1 MNTLTFNGNT
11 LTTIDQEDQIWLT
24 SSELATALG
33 YKTADSVTRIFNR
46 NKDEFSSNM
55 TRIVETVKLTAS
67 CKTKALTVK
76 SNESTESVVS
86 SKTKGLRAK
95 IRIFSLRGCH
105 LLAMFAR
112 TDIAKAF
119 RVWVLDILEREVKTT
134 SHQRIPLRQACDR
147 LAVGNM
153 LISDAYKV
161 VTSHYGVEHI
171 DQIPESKLP
180 EAVAFVYDV
189 ILAKKEDVSTNQT
202 YSENVGN
209 LVRHMYYI
217 SSWFRSVRVPLNMMN
232 PAIVSE
238 VSGHMTS
245 GVFSAQILNG
255 QIAER
260 FNPMISNDVQ
270 WSVKPH

>member
-1 MNTLTFNGNT
+1 MNALTFNGNT
-11 LTTIDQEDQIWLT
+11 LTTINQDDQVWLT
-24 SSELATALG
+24 SSDLATALG
-33 YKTADSVTRIFNR
+33 YKHIKSLNRIYNS
-46 NKDEFSSNM
+46 NADEFTEAM
-55 TRIVETVKLTAS
+55 TKVI
-67 CKTKALTVK
+67 
-76 SNESTESVVS
+76 ESTESVVS
-86 SKTKGLRAK
+86 LKTKGLTAK

-134 SHQRIPLRQACDR
+134 SHQRIPLRKACDR

-189 ILAKKEDVSTNQT
+189 ILAKKEDTSTNQT
-202 YSENVGN
+202 YSENVGH

-232 PAIVSE
+232 PAIVNE